1 MASLAV
7 WMGMAILNAFN
18 CQGSGANTTKVVRQN
33 WVGMLPRIRQPKARK
48 TCLVHQTFQP
58 G

>member
-7 WMGMAILNAFN
+7 EMGTANLNALN
-18 CQGSGANTTKVVRQN
+18 CQGCGAKTNNVVRQN
-33 WVGMLPRIRQPKARK
+33 WVGMLPRIFQPKARK

>member
-7 WMGMAILNAFN
+7 EMGTAILNALN
-18 CQGSGANTTKVVRQN
+18 CLGCGAKTNNVVRQN
-33 WVGMLPRIRQPKARK
+33 WVGMLPRILQPKARK
-48 TCLVHQTFQP
+48 TCLVNQTFQP